1 MYIKKDMLLQNLI
14 LSVILLA
21 SLLLMDF
28 NQSMSPGWVGP
39 YLSAAANFDL
49 SSFTL
54 YVNMDD
60 VKQFGQLSADA
71 QFAYTFPSNKE
82 TIVYDYL
89 AKGFLF
95 ILLFAK
101 TMFFFLGDLE
111 AVQYLQY
118 LVHFFVVFGTMNLL
132 DTNYKK
138 VLFFIFYGINPV
150 VLYFVNYPFYYFWQV
165 VASSLFIYW
174 YFNQEKIKNLIFLF
188 STVFAFIYITRPTV
202 LFLIILFY
210 ILYSIKNDFK
220 KGLVG
225 FAVFLALINLAPN
238 LSIGPWHTMYVG
250 IGAYENKYKIALSDE
265 EGYKY
270 YKEQTG
276 KTINSDNILNINI
289 KDEYYQLLQER
300 YVKIVQENPAML
312 LRNAILNILQSYSI
326 GYMTGHPFINYLSAM
341 LGLIII
347 GLLLYTRQYILFLAI
362 GMASGG
368 FTPYYPPIAAYMYG
382 SYLLIVIGGIGI
394 IDFLILQYKTKK
406 MKKF

>member
-1 MYIKKDMLLQNLI
+1 MLLQNLT
-14 LSVILLA
+14 LSVILLT

-39 YLSAAANFDL
+39 YLSAAANLDIG
-49 SSFTL
+49 SFTL
-54 YVNMDD
+54 NINMDD
-60 VKQFGQLSADA
+60 IKQFGQLSADA
-71 QFAYTFPSNKE
+71 QFAYTFPSNEE

-101 TMFFFLGDLE
+101 TIFFFLGDLA

-118 LVHFFVVFGTMNLL
+118 LVHCFVVFGTMNLL
-132 DTNYKK
+132 DTKYKK

-174 YFNQEKIKNLIFLF
+174 YFNQEKVKNSIFLF
-188 STVFAFIYITRPTV
+188 SALFAFIYITRPTV

-210 ILYSIKNDFK
+210 FLYSIKSDLK
-220 KGLVG
+220 KGIIG

-238 LSIGPWHTMYVG
+238 LTIAPWHTMYVG
-250 IGAYENKYKIALSDE
+250 IGAYENKYKITLSDE

-276 KTINSDNILNINI
+276 KTVNSDNIMNENV
-289 KDEYYQLLQER
+289 KDEYYKSIKKR
-300 YVKIVQENPAML
+300 YIKIVQEDPLMIIKHAL
-312 LRNAILNILQSYSI
+312 LNILQSYSI
-326 GYMTGHPFINYLSAM
+326 GYKVGNPFINYLSASF
-341 LGLIII
+341 GLIII
-347 GLLLYTRQYILFLAI
+347 GLLLYTQQYMLFIAI

-382 SYLLIVIGGIGI
+382 SYLLIVIGIIGI
-394 IDFLILQYKTKK
+394 INFFIQKRERISEQLGN
-406 MKKF
+406 